1 MRRCHLR
8 ANVALFLTLVLG
20 VPAASVAAQESSKPG
35 GMVANEVEV
44 IATVEAID
52 RDQRV
57 VTLRGPQGRVV
68 DVKVPPEAQNLDQVK
83 VGDRFRVRYVEAV
96 AIMVRPPGGGPS
108 AGQSG
113 TVRLAPKGET
123 PGGVALQ
130 VQQITARV
138 DAVDHA
144 QRTVT
149 LTGPQGRTMTLPVDP
164 SVERFDQVK
173 PGDEVVVAYTES
185 LALSLVKE

>member
-1 MRRCHLR
+1 M
-8 ANVALFLTLVLG
+8 T
-20 VPAASVAAQESSKPG
+20 
-35 GMVANEVEV
+35 NEVEV

-57 VTLRGPQGRVV
+57 VTMRGPQGRVV
-68 DVKVPPEAQNLDQVK
+68 DVKVPPEAQNLDQVE
-83 VGDRFRVRYVEAV
+83 VGDRIRVRYLEGL
-96 AIMVRPPGGGPS
+96 AIMVEPAGGGPS
-108 AGQSG
+108 ASQSG
-113 TVRLAPKGET
+113 TVRLAPKGAT
-123 PGGVALQ
+123 PGGVAVQ
-130 VQQITARV
+130 VRQIRARV

-149 LTGPQGRTMTLPVDP
+149 LTGPQGRTVTLPVDP

-173 PGDEVVVAYTES
+173 PGDEVVVAYAES